1 MSRYC
6 KKGWNTLGS
15 VVMVSLVLSACGKVP
30 PTPVKQKNDP
40 VVDLSGKVQSLQRQ
54 LRERDKRIA
63 ELESQLEALKL
74 IDQDS
79 ERQKKPLQPPAPPT
93 PIQ

>member
-1 MSRYC
+1 
-6 KKGWNTLGS
+6 
-15 VVMVSLVLSACGKVP
+15 MVSVVLSACGTVP
-30 PTPVKQKNDP
+30 PTPVRQKNDP
-40 VVDLSGKVQSLQRQ
+40 VVDLSSKVQSLQRQ

-74 IDQDS
+74 IDQDY
-79 ERQKKPLQPPAPPT
+79 ERQKKPLQTPATQT

>member
-1 MSRYC
+1 MMA
-6 KKGWNTLGS
+6 T
-15 VVMVSLVLSACGKVP
+15 VLSACGTVP

-40 VVDLSGKVQSLQRQ
+40 VVDLSSKVQSLQRQ

-74 IDQDS
+74 IDQDH
-79 ERQKKPLQPPAPPT
+79 ERQKKPLQPPATQT

>member
-1 MSRYC
+1 M
-6 KKGWNTLGS
+6 LS
-15 VVMVSLVLSACGKVP
+15 VVLSACGTAPVAS
-30 PTPVKQKNDP
+30 VKQKNDP

-74 IDQDS
+74 IDQDY
-79 ERQKKPLQPPAPPT
+79 ERQKKLLQPPVTRT